1 MKASRSAA
9 KKTKS
14 SAAAPVKKPRRKRQS
29 GVRGRIL
36 KILAAGP
43 ITGPE
48 LLKRGKFSPAALY
61 LNLKAMRAEG
71 LVESQRHGRSVT
83 IGLAQGAA
91 AAAESAPI
99 EGEVVA
105 EQPRAKS
112 GGSALVPAMI
122 PQDLHE
128 ALNAVAFRLSP
139 VARVQEKLVVL
150 DQLARSMPAPVAE
163 VLRSVIDD
171 VAKLTTLKSG
181 E

>member
-1 MKASRSAA
+1 M
-9 KKTKS
+9 
-14 SAAAPVKKPRRKRQS
+14 
-29 GVRGRIL
+29 
-36 KILAAGP
+36 
-43 ITGPE
+43 
-48 LLKRGKFSPAALY
+48 KRGKFSPAALY